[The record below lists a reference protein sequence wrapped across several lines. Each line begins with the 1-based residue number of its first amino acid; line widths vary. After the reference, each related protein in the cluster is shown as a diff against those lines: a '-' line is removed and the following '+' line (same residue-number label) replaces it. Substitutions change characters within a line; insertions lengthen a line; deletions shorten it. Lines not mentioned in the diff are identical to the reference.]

1 MQYFLYYLVCYQEY
15 LHQKRHHDLQKVSG
29 IRVVKSFVIEDK
41 ETEKFE
47 KVSNSI
53 FKDFSKGEKIL
64 ALNNPLMQF
73 PIYMYFSNIM
83 VWS

>member
-1 MQYFLYYLVCYQEY
+1 M
-15 LHQKRHHDLQKVSG
+15 
-29 IRVVKSFVIEDK
+29 KSFVIEDK

-73 PIYMYFSNIM
+73 SIYMYFSNIM